1 MRGCCNVQRCSCF
14 AYDGTISGGG
24 RCDTCHHPPGR
35 HANSSMM
42 STATAAQPP
51 LPDPSSGDK
60 SLISTFILSQA
71 RSLSSPTGDR
81 RQQQRQ
87 QPPRPAPRM
96 AWDAAA
102 PPQPPLQ
109 TCAYPNCTHLPHFDL
124 NTGDSS
130 DYCKLHMHAPGP
142 PQPPSFMTDG
152 ALVTQ
157 FGHAMDG
164 VMPMSMHPSHHRF
177 VAQDGMNIHPYPQP
191 LPNAG
196 LFPPHQLHTNFL
208 HVSQSTPNLQ
218 GFSPLPQVAPQP
230 GNHCSIQRFIKPLLR
245 ILLYYSGSTSP

>member
-1 MRGCCNVQRCSCF
+1 MTNVDGRGVMRGCCNVQGCSCF

-24 RCDTCHHPPGR
+24 KCDTCHHPPGK

-42 STATAAQPP
+42 STAQPP
-51 LPDPSSGDK
+51 PPDPASDDK
-60 SLISTFILSQA
+60 SLISTFILSQT
-71 RSLSSPTGDR
+71 RSFSSPTGDR

-87 QPPRPAPRM
+87 QPPRPVPRM

-109 TCAYPNCTHLPHFDL
+109 TCAYPNCTDLPYFDL

-130 DYCKLHMHAPGP
+130 DYCKLHVHASRS
-142 PQPPSFMTDG
+142 PQPPSFMADG
-152 ALVTQ
+152 ALAAQ

-164 VMPMSMHPSHHRF
+164 VMPLSMHPSHHGF
-177 VAQDGMNIHPYPQP
+177 LAQDGMSIHPYPQP

-196 LFPPHQLHTNFL
+196 HFPPHQLHTNPPNFL
-208 HVSQSTPNLQ
+208 HVSQSTPNL
-218 GFSPLPQVAPQP
+218 SPLPQALPQP
-230 GNHCSIQRFIKPLLR
+230 GNKFKISSNLYIYFIALL
-245 ILLYYSGSTSP
+245 